1 MVLQKQSSE
10 FVARP
15 VMEVPALLD
24 RTGLLAAWRRATT
37 AVASGGT
44 RAYELDGYGKVVTN
58 PLPSARRQIVL
69 TDAYCQVS
77 EQMGHLAALSIAVVT
92 PSFGIR
98 VPDVVWMPC
107 EKWEGLDREEPL
119 PIVPDLCIEV
129 LLDRGTVNDV
139 DRRVGAY
146 LEGGAAEII
155 VVGPHGQTE
164 LHGAEGRRQA
174 SVFGVVLS
182 LDPLYFDEPVVPAVH
197 RGARR

>member
-1 MVLQKQSSE
+1 
-10 FVARP
+10 
-15 VMEVPALLD
+15 MEVPALLD

-37 AVASGGT
+37 AMTSGGT
-44 RAYELDGYGKVVTN
+44 QAYEIDGYGKVVTN

-77 EQMGHLAALSIAVVT
+77 EHMGHLAALSIAVVTPVVT

-107 EKWEGLDREEPL
+107 EKGEGLDRDVPL

-129 LLDRGTVNDV
+129 LLDRVTVNDV

-146 LEGGAAEII
+146 LEGGAIEII
-155 VVGPHGQTE
+155 VVGPHGQTQF
-164 LHGAEGRRQA
+164 HGAEGRRQA

-182 LDPLYFDEPVVPAVH
+182 LDALYFDEPVVPAVH
-197 RGARR
+197 RGGRR

>member
-1 MVLQKQSSE
+1 MLLQKQLSE

-24 RTGLLAAWRRATT
+24 RTGLLAAWRRAIT

-44 RAYELDGYGKVVTN
+44 QVYELDGYGKVVTN
-58 PLPSARRQIVL
+58 PLPSPRRQIVL

-107 EKWEGLDREEPL
+107 EKWEGLDRDEPL

-129 LLDRGTVNDV
+129 LLDRVTVNDV

-146 LEGGAAEII
+146 LEGGASEII
-155 VVGPHGQTE
+155 VVGRHGQTSF
-164 LHGAEGRRQA
+164 HGAEGRRQA

-182 LDPLYFDEPVVPAVH
+182 LDPLYFDEPVVGAVH
-197 RGARR
+197 PGGRR